1 MRSWPA
7 PYLPPVPAGVNHPP
21 LRMRD
26 SYSGGYF
33 SLDEA
38 QINTYIC
45 GITPY
50 DATHLGHAATYL
62 AFDIAHRY
70 LIAAGSQLNFVENI
84 TDVDDPLLERALR
97 DGQEWESLAQSQIDL
112 FGEDMAALRVIPPSH
127 YRGVVE
133 SIAEIIEDIEVLVKR
148 GLTYEILG
156 DIYLD
161 LSEIPGALAELP
173 LSEVEA
179 IRIFAERGGDPSRE
193 GKRHPLD
200 TLLWQKRKANEPF
213 WNSPFGEGRPGWH
226 IECVSI
232 ATRNSMPLVNS
243 CISLQGGGADLIFPH
258 HYMTGVQA
266 RALTGRKFALG
277 YAHAG
282 MIGLDGEKMSKSKGN
297 LIFVSKLR
305 SEGVD
310 PMVIRTALLQ
320 RHYQS
325 DTMWNSGYLRAAAS
339 TIARIQQNLAREEV
353 APASTYVQSMVDSLG
368 KNLDTPMAI
377 AKILDWCT
385 ATESGQTGGS
395 SGEIS
400 RALDLYLG
408 IAL

>member
-1 MRSWPA
+1 
-7 PYLPPVPAGVNHPP
+7 
-21 LRMRD
+21 
-26 SYSGGYF
+26 
-33 SLDEA
+33 
-38 QINTYIC
+38 
-45 GITPY
+45 
-50 DATHLGHAATYL
+50 
-62 AFDIAHRY
+62 
-70 LIAAGSQLNFVENI
+70 
-84 TDVDDPLLERALR
+84 
-97 DGQEWESLAQSQIDL
+97 
-112 FGEDMAALRVIPPSH
+112 
-127 YRGVVE
+127 
-133 SIAEIIEDIEVLVKR
+133 
-148 GLTYEILG
+148 
-156 DIYLD
+156 
-161 LSEIPGALAELP
+161 
-173 LSEVEA
+173 
-179 IRIFAERGGDPSRE
+179 
-193 GKRHPLD
+193 
-200 TLLWQKRKANEPF
+200 
-213 WNSPFGEGRPGWH
+213 
-226 IECVSI
+226 
-232 ATRNSMPLVNS
+232 
-243 CISLQGGGADLIFPH
+243 
-258 HYMTGVQA
+258 
-266 RALTGRKFALG
+266 
-277 YAHAG
+277 
-282 MIGLDGEKMSKSKGN
+282 MSKSKGN